1 MVPAAAHGLT
11 LMAIAVAA
19 LVAGWTAAT
28 APAVAQSS
36 AALRGASSE
45 TPVRPGAGPAVRDRA
60 RPRALRRGPPQ
71 AGLPPRV
78 RSQNFRSLE
87 RPPNVAINAP
97 AEPVLVPQGLP
108 PPVDPRRRRI
118 VEQNPYEPLGLN
130 LGGLRLRTGVEALIG
145 YDDNANRTGGA
156 SRRRGSVV
164 YRTGADLA
172 LRSDWSRHELTG
184 DLRGSFTA
192 YPDVSDA
199 DRPEATGRLALRI
212 DATRDTAI
220 TTELRGRLDTERP
233 GSVNL
238 SSSVQGRPLV
248 LTYGA
253 STGVTQRFNRLAV
266 TVQGNVDRAEYDN
279 AQLRDGGTLDQSNR
293 NTTAYGLR
301 TRLAYEVTPGLIPF
315 VEAIVDTREYDTT
328 FDPNG
333 FRRSS
338 DGAQAR
344 LGSTYELTRT
354 LTGEA
359 SAGYGIRRY
368 DDPRLRD
375 LKGPILEAILTW
387 SMSPLTTLRLRAN
400 TSFDET
406 TTAGS
411 SGALTRLASLEL
423 THDLLRNLRITGT
436 ASFSR
441 SDYQG
446 VRLTEDQIRAGVGL
460 DYSITRNV
468 VARASYA
475 YERTISSSPGG
486 GISANVVLFG
496 LRLQY

>member
-1 MVPAAAHGLT
+1 MAVVLAAAFGL
-11 LMAIAVAA
+11 
-19 LVAGWTAAT
+19 AAT
-28 APAVAQSS
+28 AEAQSS
-36 AALRGASSE
+36 AALRGPTPEAGASDLA
-45 TPVRPGAGPAVRDRA
+45 TRPGAGPRVRDRA
-60 RPRALRRGPPQ
+60 RTRALRRGPPQ
-71 AGLPPRV
+71 AGVPPRL

-87 RPPNVAINAP
+87 RPPNTAVVAP
-97 AEPVLVPQGLP
+97 GEPILVPQGLP
-108 PPVDPRRRRI
+108 APVDARRRRI
-118 VEQNPYEPLGLN
+118 VEQNPYEPLGLS
-130 LGGLRLRTGVEALIG
+130 LGGLRLRSGIEGAIG
-145 YDDNANRTGGA
+145 YDDNANRTGGGT
-156 SRRRGSVV
+156 RRRGSVV
-164 YRTGADLA
+164 YRTGADLS

-199 DRPEATGRLALRI
+199 DRPEGNGRLALRI
-212 DATRDTAI
+212 DASRDTAI

-233 GSVNL
+233 GSINL
-238 SSSVQGRPLV
+238 SSSVKGRPLV
-248 LTYGA
+248 FTYGA

-266 TVQGNVDRAEYDN
+266 TVQGNVDRAEYET

-293 NTTAYGLR
+293 NNTAYGLR

-315 VEAIVDTREYDTT
+315 VEAVVDTRQYDSTL
-328 FDPNG
+328 DSGG

-344 LGSTYELTRT
+344 LGTTYELTRT
-354 LTGEA
+354 LTGEVA
-359 SAGYGIRRY
+359 AGYGIRRY

-375 LKGPILEAILTW
+375 LKGPILESILTW
-387 SMSPLTTLRLRAN
+387 SISPLTTLRLRAS

-411 SGALTRLASLEL
+411 SGALTRLVGLEL
-423 THDLLRNLRITGT
+423 THDLLRNLRVTGT
-436 ASFSR
+436 GTISR

-460 DYSITRNV
+460 DYSITRNI

-475 YERTISSSPGG
+475 YERTISSNPGS
-486 GISANVVLFG
+486 GITANVVLFG